1 MNNKNSKKKNLS
13 ALIENFVSEKIIDE
27 TLEEIVGERFARY
40 SKYIIQ
46 DRALPDARDGLKPVQ
61 RRILFAMFKLGMFAN
76 KPYKK
81 SARIVGDVIG
91 KYHPHGDSSVY
102 EAMVRLSQNF
112 KMLLPLIDM
121 HGNNG
126 SMDGDPAAAMRY
138 TEARLSKYAE
148 FLLQD
153 INKKTVGFV
162 PNFDDEEYEPT
173 VLPAK
178 FPNLLVNGS
187 SGISAGYATEIP
199 PHNIDEA
206 IDAVIYL
213 IDHPDA
219 NINDLMK
226 IVQGPDFPTGGIVQG
241 IEGIRSAYETGRGKI
256 IINSK
261 TEIVETDAINQLV
274 ITEIPYEV
282 NKAMLVKKMSEVYVQ
297 KNVDGI
303 LDIRDE
309 SDRLG
314 LRIVVDLRKDANPDF
329 IRNFFM
335 KSTELSVNY
344 NFNMVAIAEK
354 RPMLMSLKDLL
365 EAYVDHQREV
375 ITNRSN
381 FELNQAKRRLHIVS
395 GLIAMTSIIDSV
407 IQTIR
412 NSANKKDAKDNLI
425 SNYNFSEEQAEAIVM
440 LQLYRLTNT
449 DIVLLREEE
458 ENLKALVIKLNEI
471 LSNETTLLNT
481 IKGELRLT
489 KQSIFTPRKSV
500 IEHEIEEL
508 KVEVKELI
516 AKEDAVI
523 VYTNDGYIKRM
534 TPKAFANNEDT
545 KLKDEDVVIATYNVT
560 TTDTLLL
567 FTNLGNY
574 VFLPISKI
582 PEVKHKDLGYNV
594 STLAS
599 IEANEKIIF
608 TVPIDDFEKERYL
621 LFTTKNGLIKRTLIK
636 ELYANRYSKALK
648 ATKIREDDELISVD
662 ISSDERTEVVVVTKE
677 GFINRYDASEISV
690 MAPPSYGV
698 KAIELKS
705 RLYDEVVGG
714 HFISPKDIIVI
725 LTLKATI
732 KRLRPEEIIKGR
744 KNNVGK
750 PYLTI
755 TKSSPNFALSS
766 QIIHRKNANLN
777 LDCYL
782 FGLKGHVSIDF
793 NQVKNATAQTG
804 KKITN
809 TDIGKPEKLVIVRNN
824 NDFE

>member
-1 MNNKNSKKKNLS
+1 MNSKNTKKKNLS
-13 ALIENFVSEKIIDE
+13 TLIEKFVDEKIIEDS
-27 TLEEIVGERFARY
+27 LEEIVSQRYARY

-102 EAMVRLSQNF
+102 EAMVRLSQDF

-126 SMDGDPAAAMRY
+126 SIDGDPAAAMRY
-138 TEARLSKYAE
+138 TETRLSKYAE

-153 INKKTVGFV
+153 LNKKTVGFV

-199 PHNIDEA
+199 PHNIDEV

-219 NINDLMK
+219 SISDLMK
-226 IVQGPDFPTGGIVQG
+226 IINGPDFPTGGIVQG
-241 IEGIRSAYETGRGKI
+241 IDGIRKAYETGRGKI
-256 IINSK
+256 SLNAKI
-261 TEIVETDAINQLV
+261 EIVEGDNLNQLV

-303 LDIRDE
+303 MDIRDE
-309 SDRLG
+309 SDRQG
-314 LRIVVDLRKDANPDF
+314 LRIVVDLRKDANPEF

-344 NFNMVAIAEK
+344 NFNMVAIANK
-354 RPMLMSLKDLL
+354 RPMLMNLRDLL
-365 EAYVDHQREV
+365 SAYIDHQREV

-395 GLIAMTSIIDSV
+395 GLIAMTSIMDSV

-412 NSANKKDAKDNLI
+412 NSANKKDAKDNLV

-449 DIVLLREEE
+449 DIVMLREEE
-458 ENLKALVIKLNEI
+458 ENLKALVIKLSEI
-471 LSNETTLLNT
+471 LSNENILLKT
-481 IKGELRLT
+481 IKDELKQT
-489 KQSIFTPRKSV
+489 KQVLTTPRKSI

-516 AKEDAVI
+516 AKEDAVVI
-523 VYTNDGYIKRM
+523 ITNDGYIKRM
-534 TPKAFANNEDT
+534 TPKVFANNEET

-574 VFLPISKI
+574 VFLPITKI

-621 LFTTKNGLIKRTLIK
+621 LFTTKNGLIKRTLVS
-636 ELYANRYSKALK
+636 EMNANRYSRALK
-648 ATKIREDDELISVD
+648 ATKIRPEDELVSVD
-662 ISSDERTEVVVVTKE
+662 ISSEERTEAVVVTKE
-677 GFINRYDASEISV
+677 GFINRYDASEISI
-690 MAPPSYGV
+690 MAPPSFGV
-698 KAIELKS
+698 KAIELKN
-705 RLYDEVVGG
+705 RPYDEVVGG
-714 HFISPKDIIVI
+714 HFVCAKDIIVI
-725 LTLKATI
+725 LTLKAAI
-732 KRLRPEEIIKGR
+732 KRLRPEEIVKGR

-750 PYLTI
+750 QYLTI
-755 TKSSPNFALSS
+755 TKTSPNFALSS

-782 FGLKGHVSIDF
+782 FGLKGYVPVDF
-793 NQVKNATAQTG
+793 NTVKNATAQSG

-809 TDIGKPEKLVIVRNN
+809 KDIGKPDKLIIVRNN

>member
-1 MNNKNSKKKNLS
+1 MNSKNTKKKNLS
-13 ALIENFVSEKIIDE
+13 TLIEKFVDEKIIEDS
-27 TLEEIVGERFARY
+27 LEEIVSQRYARY

-102 EAMVRLSQNF
+102 EAMVRLSQDF

-126 SMDGDPAAAMRY
+126 SIDGDPAAAMRY
-138 TEARLSKYAE
+138 TETRLSKYAE

-153 INKKTVGFV
+153 LNKKTVGFV

-199 PHNIDEA
+199 PHNIDEV

-219 NINDLMK
+219 SISDLMK
-226 IVQGPDFPTGGIVQG
+226 IINGPDFPTGGIVQG
-241 IEGIRSAYETGRGKI
+241 IDGIRKAYETGRGKI
-256 IINSK
+256 SLNAKI
-261 TEIVETDAINQLV
+261 EIVEGDNLNQLV

-303 LDIRDE
+303 MDIRDE
-309 SDRLG
+309 SDRQG
-314 LRIVVDLRKDANPDF
+314 LRIVVDLRKDANPEF

-344 NFNMVAIAEK
+344 NFNMVAIANK
-354 RPMLMSLKDLL
+354 RPMLMNLRDLL
-365 EAYVDHQREV
+365 SAYIDHQREV

-395 GLIAMTSIIDSV
+395 GLIAMTSIMDSV

-412 NSANKKDAKDNLI
+412 NSANKKDAKDNLV

-449 DIVLLREEE
+449 DIVMLREEE
-458 ENLKALVIKLNEI
+458 ENLKALVIKLSEI
-471 LSNETTLLNT
+471 LSNENILLKT
-481 IKGELRLT
+481 IKDELKQT
-489 KQSIFTPRKSV
+489 KQVLTTPRKSI

-516 AKEDAVI
+516 AKEDAVVI
-523 VYTNDGYIKRM
+523 ITNDGYIKRM
-534 TPKAFANNEDT
+534 TPKVFANNEET

-574 VFLPISKI
+574 VFLPITKI

-621 LFTTKNGLIKRTLIK
+621 LFN
-636 ELYANRYSKALK
+636 
-648 ATKIREDDELISVD
+648 
-662 ISSDERTEVVVVTKE
+662 
-677 GFINRYDASEISV
+677 
-690 MAPPSYGV
+690 
-698 KAIELKS
+698 
-705 RLYDEVVGG
+705 
-714 HFISPKDIIVI
+714 
-725 LTLKATI
+725 
-732 KRLRPEEIIKGR
+732 
-744 KNNVGK
+744 
-750 PYLTI
+750 
-755 TKSSPNFALSS
+755 
-766 QIIHRKNANLN
+766 
-777 LDCYL
+777 
-782 FGLKGHVSIDF
+782 
-793 NQVKNATAQTG
+793 
-804 KKITN
+804 
-809 TDIGKPEKLVIVRNN
+809 
-824 NDFE
+824 